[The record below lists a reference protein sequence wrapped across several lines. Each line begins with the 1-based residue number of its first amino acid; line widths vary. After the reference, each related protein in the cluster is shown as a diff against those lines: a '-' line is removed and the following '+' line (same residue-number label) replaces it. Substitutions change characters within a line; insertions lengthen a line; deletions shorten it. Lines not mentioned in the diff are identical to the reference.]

1 MSTLLSTLDLRDPLA
16 RAGRIGASFIV
27 EAIEGS
33 FRKIL
38 RDEIAAGSF
47 EPLPEQS
54 GPYGVREEAELL
66 EIPAEDLSAYPAV
79 AQLRT
84 DLMQLVHEHGRN
96 IDGLEEWRPNDVA
109 AMRYHRGSLGITPHR
124 DGKRHRFLIA
134 IVTIE
139 GAAAF
144 TLCADREG
152 TGIDHWPTTPGS
164 LVLMRGPGL
173 NGVEDGRPF
182 HTVSGPTS
190 GARVSLTFRM
200 GDGSRRP

>member
-1 MSTLLSTLDLRDPLA
+1 MSTLLTTLDLRGPLA
-16 RAGRIGASFIV
+16 RAGQIGASFLG

-33 FRKIL
+33 SLKIL

-47 EPLPEQS
+47 DSLPEQI

-66 EIPAEDLSAYPAV
+66 QIPAEDFSAYPAI

-84 DLMQLVHEHGRN
+84 DLMQLVREHGRN
-96 IDGLEEWRPNDVA
+96 INGLEEWRPNDIA
-109 AMRYHRGSLGITPHR
+109 AMRYHPGSLGITPHR
-124 DGKRHRFLIA
+124 DGKRHRYLIA

-144 TLCADREG
+144 NLCTDREG
-152 TGIDHWPTTPGS
+152 TGIDRWPTTPGS

-173 NGVEDGRPF
+173 NGAEDGRPF

-200 GDGSRRP
+200 GDGSRGP